1 MCSSLSGGH
10 VVTLLLPFQMNF
22 SCRRFQNEAPEA
34 PKRNPRG
41 HKNTRKITS
50 QVETAKISKMTIVP

>member
-10 VVTLLLPFQMNF
+10 VVTLLLPFQMNS

-41 HKNTRKITS
+41 HKNTRK
-50 QVETAKISKMTIVP
+50 